1 MKKTAQIL
9 VIILLIAASITL
21 TKNIHSQFSR
31 FKEIYRA
38 DREVRQQTQKK
49 NILRKELDEVK
60 SPFNLEKE
68 ARDKLG
74 YQKPG
79 EVLFVVPEQEIL
91 EEKAKEEAKKKNWE
105 ERRGLDLR
113 KDQLQDRPSIQ

>member
-1 MKKTAQIL
+1 MKKTAQLLI
-9 VIILLIAASITL
+9 VILLVAASITL
-21 TKNIHSQFSR
+21 AKNIHSQFSR
-31 FKEIYRA
+31 FKEIYKA
-38 DREVRQQTQKK
+38 EREVRQLTQKK

-68 ARDKLG
+68 ARNKLG

-79 EVLFVVPEQEIL
+79 EVLFVLPEQEIL

-105 ERRGLDLR
+105 EWRDLVLR
-113 KDQLQDRPSIQ
+113 

>member
-9 VIILLIAASITL
+9 VLILLVAASITL

-38 DREVRQQTQKK
+38 EREVRQLTQKK
-49 NILRKELDEVK
+49 NILRKELAEVK

-68 ARDKLG
+68 ARDKLRH
-74 YQKPG
+74 QKPG

-91 EEKAKEEAKKKNWE
+91 EEKAKEGIKKKNWE
-105 ERRGLDLR
+105 EWRDLVLR
-113 KDQLQDRPSIQ
+113 